1 MSVSET
7 PTEPGSR
14 RIARPVPL
22 RESVYTAILDMIVS
36 RSLEPGQHLVESEL
50 AVMLGVSRQPVREA
64 LQWLK
69 NDGWVDLRPGLG
81 AFVHTP
87 TVEEADQL
95 LAVRSLLETE
105 SARLAAICADADGV
119 ARLRELCDRGHAA
132 LGSEDV
138 ATMVALNAEL
148 HAAVMKMSGNDVLVE
163 LAAQVDRR
171 VRWYYT
177 PVARHRGKQS
187 WIEHAALIDAIA
199 AGDAKEAAKVMA
211 AHTEHTRRSYLE
223 QRDDADESAPALR
236 GRVH

>member
-1 MSVSET
+1 MSVSAT
-7 PTEPGSR
+7 PPEDGSR

-22 RESVYTAILDMIVS
+22 RESVYAAILDMIVS
-36 RSLEPGQHLVESEL
+36 RNLQPGQHLVESEL

-95 LAVRSLLETE
+95 LAVRRLLETE
-105 SARLAAICADADGV
+105 SARLAALNATPEGV
-119 ARLRELCDRGHAA
+119 ARLRELCDRGFEA
-132 LGSEDV
+132 LGSADV
-138 ATMVALNAEL
+138 GTMVELNAEL

-163 LAAQVDRR
+163 LAGQVERR

-177 PVARHRGKQS
+177 PVARHRGEQS
-187 WIEHAALIDAIA
+187 WTEHKALIDAIA
-199 AGDAKEAAKVMA
+199 EGDADRAAEIMSV
-211 AHTEHTRRSYLE
+211 HTEQTRRSYLE
-223 QRDDADESAPALR
+223 QLDDADESAPALR
-236 GRVH
+236 GRVR